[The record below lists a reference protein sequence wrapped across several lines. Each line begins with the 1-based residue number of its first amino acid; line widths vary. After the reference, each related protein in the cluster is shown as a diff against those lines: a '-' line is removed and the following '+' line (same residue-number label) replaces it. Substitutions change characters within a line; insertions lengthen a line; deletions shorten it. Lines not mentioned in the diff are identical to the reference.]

1 MTSTMRAWR
10 SLAPGLDG
18 LAMAEVP
25 RPEPGPREML
35 VRVAAAA
42 LNFADLLMADDRYQV
57 RPERPFTM
65 GQELAGTVVAVGEGV
80 TIPPGARVAGKVE
93 TGAFA
98 DYAVLREDLAM
109 RVPDDLAPEAAA
121 ALPIVTTTALVALTE
136 STLVRPGETVLITAA
151 AGGVGLAAIEVA
163 KDLGARVIAA
173 AGGADK
179 CALVREHGA
188 DVAIDYRETPLAGA
202 VTAATDG
209 RGVDVLLDSVG
220 GDGKGLLRLLAWGG
234 RLLVTGFSGGT
245 IPQIPANRLL
255 LRRLSAIGVY
265 FHPDHDAAML
275 ARVFARLSDLAAR
288 GAVRPH
294 VGAVF
299 GFDGLPAALAALRD
313 RATTG
318 KVILR
323 VVAEVARPPNE
334 VLQQS

>member
-10 SLAPGLDG
+10 SLAPGPDG

-25 RPEPGPREML
+25 PPVPGAGEML

-57 RPERPFTM
+57 RPPRPFIM
-65 GQELAGTVVAVGEGV
+65 GQELAGTVVAAGADCAVPV
-80 TIPPGARVAGKVE
+80 GARVAGKVE

-98 DYAVLREDLAM
+98 DYAVLRRDLAM
-109 RVPDDLAPEAAA
+109 RVPEGFAAEAAA

-136 STLVRPGETVLITAA
+136 STVVRPGETVLITAA

-179 CALVREHGA
+179 CALAREHGA

-220 GDGKGLLRLLAWGG
+220 GDAKELLRLLAWGG

-275 ARVFARLSDLAAR
+275 ARVAMRLSDLAAR
-288 GAVRPH
+288 GAIRPH
-294 VGAVF
+294 VGAVHAF
-299 GFDGLPAALAALRD
+299 GDLPAALAALRD

-318 KVILR
+318 KVILK
-323 VVAEVARPPNE
+323 VGE
-334 VLQQS
+334 L